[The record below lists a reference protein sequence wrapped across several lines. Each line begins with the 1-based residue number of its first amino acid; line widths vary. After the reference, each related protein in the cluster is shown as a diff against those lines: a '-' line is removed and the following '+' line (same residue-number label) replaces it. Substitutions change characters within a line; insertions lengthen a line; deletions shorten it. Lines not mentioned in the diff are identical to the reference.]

1 MTVSLSE
8 SDISSVKVGQVA
20 TVSITA
26 LSGVE
31 LGGHVTAISPLGS
44 DSSGVVTYDATLTI
58 DQTNAKVLPGMSA
71 TATIVTQQAQGVTV
85 PNQAITGSGTNGTVE
100 LIKDGK
106 ATPQTVVVGL
116 RGSSRSEIVTGLK
129 AGQQVQITI
138 TLPALGTS
146 SSSSSSSSSTL
157 GGTTGFGGGGFAG
170 RGGGGLRAF
179 FGGGGAP

>member
-20 TVSITA
+20 TVAISA

-44 DSSGVVTYDATLTI
+44 NSSGVVTYDATLTI
-58 DQTNAKVLPGMSA
+58 DQTDSKVLPGMSA

-85 PNQAITGSGTNGTVE
+85 PNQAITGSGTNGTIE
-100 LIKDGK
+100 LIKNGK
-106 ATPQTVVVGL
+106 ATAQTVAVGL
-116 RGSSRSEIVTGLK
+116 RGSSRSEIIGGLK
-129 AGQQVQITI
+129 SGQQVQITI

-157 GGTTGFGGGGFAG
+157 GGTGGFGGGGGA
-170 RGGGGLRAF
+170 RAGLRAF